1 MKKLIDLL
9 SGINILNEINIS
21 DDMII
26 GSIVFDSRK
35 VVNDSLFV
43 ATSGTQVD
51 GHDFIQIAIDKGAK
65 IIICEKLP
73 DNVAN
78 LDNGACPI
86 VSACPIAVV
95 QNSQVALGILAANFY
110 NHPSRNLKVVG
121 ITGTNG
127 KTSTTTMLYHLF
139 TNLGFKVGLLST
151 IQIRIGAEIIEAT
164 HTTPDAVSIQKS
176 MSDMVAKGCTY
187 CFMEVSSHAIEQ
199 DRIAGIDF
207 VGGVFTNITHDH
219 LDYHLTFAN
228 YINAKKKFFDNLPK
242 TSFAITNIDD
252 KNGRVMMQNTS
263 AKVKTMAMHTMA
275 DYRVKIL
282 DASLDFMTVI
292 MDGAEI
298 VLKLAGEF
306 NAYNALASYAV
317 ATELGIARE
326 DILTQLSRLDPVEG
340 RIDIVQ
346 SLHTKVRGVI
356 DYAHTPDAV
365 EKLLEEI
372 NKINKNGQIITVIG
386 CGGNRD
392 KAKRPIM
399 AQLAAKY
406 SHRVILTS
414 DNPRGEDPKQIVED
428 MKLGLVSED
437 MKKTLVVLDRAEAIK
452 TACLLASDEDII
464 ALVGKGHEKYQE
476 INGIKI
482 PFDDKMYLKEYMELI
497 ETIK

>member
-1 MKKLIDLL
+1 MKNINELLDGIKFLTDVNHSINPSID
-9 SGINILNEINIS
+9 
-21 DDMII
+21 
-26 GSIVFDSRK
+26 SIVFDSRK
-35 VVNDSLFV
+35 VVNGVLFV

-51 GHDFIQIAIDKGAK
+51 GHAYIQMAIDKGAMAIVCERMPEVK
-65 IIICEKLP
+65 IDSVRYIQ
-73 DNVAN
+73 VAN
-78 LDNGACPI
+78 
-86 VSACPIAVV
+86 
-95 QNSQVALGILAANFY
+95 SQFALGILASNLY
-110 NHPSRNLKVVG
+110 NHPSRDLKVVG
-121 ITGTNG
+121 VTGTNG

-151 IQIRIGAEIIEAT
+151 IQIRIGDEIIEAT

-176 MSDMVAKGCTY
+176 MSEMVTKGCTY

-228 YINAKKKFFDNLPK
+228 YIAAKKKFFDNLSK
-242 TSFAITNIDD
+242 SAFAITNIDD
-252 KNGRVMMQNTS
+252 KNGKVMMQNTS
-263 AKVKTMAMHTMA
+263 AKIKTLAMHALA

-306 NAYNALASYAV
+306 NAYNAMASFAV
-317 ATELGIARE
+317 ASELGIKRE
-326 DILTQLSRLDPVEG
+326 DILTELSRLNPVEG

-346 SLHTKVRGVI
+346 ASHTKVRGVI

-365 EKLLEEI
+365 EKLLQEI
-372 NKINKNGQIITVIG
+372 NKINKKGQIITVIG

-392 KAKRPIM
+392 KEKRPIM

-406 SHRVILTS
+406 SHRLILTS
-414 DNPRGEDPKQIVED
+414 DNPRNEDPKTIVED
-428 MKLGLVSED
+428 MKLGLISTD

-452 TACLLASDEDII
+452 TACMLAVEEDII

-476 INGIKI
+476 INGEKF
-482 PFDDKMYLKEYMELI
+482 PFDDKVYLKEFMELI
-497 ETIK
+497 SSE